1 MIPTLTTERL
11 TLRAPR
17 LTDFEAHAEFRASDR
32 ASFVGGPDDRA
43 RAWSHFTGLAG
54 QWLLR
59 GYGRWVV
66 ADRDSDAPLGV
77 VGLHHPDDWPE
88 PELAWSVY
96 ETGEGRGL
104 AQEAALAARDYAYA
118 TLGWS
123 TLISFVDPAN
133 ARSLALAE
141 RLGCRADGIYDHPRF
156 GPFHVMR
163 HPGPPHLAENTS
175 DRPRQDMPGADTA
188 AERTIR

>member
-17 LTDFEAHAEFRASDR
+17 LSDFEAHAAFRASDR
-32 ASFVGGPDDRA
+32 AAFVGGPNDRA
-43 RAWSHFTGLAG
+43 SAWSHLASMAG

-66 ADRDSDAPLGV
+66 ADRETDAPLGV

-96 ETGEGRGL
+96 AEGEGRGI
-104 AQEAALAARDYAYA
+104 AFEAARAARAHAYGA
-118 TLGWS
+118 LGWT

-133 ARSLALAE
+133 ARSAALA
-141 RLGCRADGIYDHPRF
+141 RRMGCTPDGTHDHPRF
-156 GPFHVMR
+156 GTFHVMR
-163 HPGPPHLAENTS
+163 HPAPSELA
-175 DRPRQDMPGADTA
+175 A
-188 AERTIR
+188 